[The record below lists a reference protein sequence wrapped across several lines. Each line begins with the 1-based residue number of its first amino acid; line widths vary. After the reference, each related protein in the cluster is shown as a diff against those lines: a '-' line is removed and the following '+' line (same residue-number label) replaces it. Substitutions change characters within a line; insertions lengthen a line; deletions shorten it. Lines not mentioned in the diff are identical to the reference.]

1 MKSFLQFLLKNVL
14 TNFLAVFL
22 VCLSIAD
29 GEEAEHEIVHPDFQI
44 AAIDFDYVDF
54 PTSLIRNNTVNFSSL
69 QRIADV
75 SPFII
80 DFSKKVTFPLS
91 DAQLNQISYTLLHPL
106 MSNLVKVVIC
116 KNAP

>member
-1 MKSFLQFLLKNVL
+1 MNRFLQFLLKNVL

-22 VCLSIAD
+22 VCLSVAD
-29 GEEAEHEIVHPDFQI
+29 GDDADHEFIHQDVQI
-44 AAIDFDYVDF
+44 AEIDYDFVDF
-54 PTSLIRNNTVNFSSL
+54 PTSLIRNNTVSFSSL

-75 SPFII
+75 SPFTI
-80 DFSKKVTFPLS
+80 DFSKKISFPLS
-91 DAQLNQISYTLLHPL
+91 DAQLNQISHTLLHPL